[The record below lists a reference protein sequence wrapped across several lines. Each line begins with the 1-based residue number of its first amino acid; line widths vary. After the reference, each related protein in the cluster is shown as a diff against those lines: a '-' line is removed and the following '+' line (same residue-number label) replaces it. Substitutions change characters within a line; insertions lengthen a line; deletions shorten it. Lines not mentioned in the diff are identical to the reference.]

1 LLVSERTELG
11 AANRNGSDRDT
22 LTQQW
27 RGEEGANSP
36 WYSDSAGIRKF
47 VFGYGDV
54 MDMNRLSVDDGTAAY

>member
-36 WYSDSAGIRKF
+36 WYSSSLGDGKF
-47 VFGYGDV
+47 VSGCGDI
-54 MDMNRLSVDDGTAAY
+54 MHMNRLPVDHGAAAY